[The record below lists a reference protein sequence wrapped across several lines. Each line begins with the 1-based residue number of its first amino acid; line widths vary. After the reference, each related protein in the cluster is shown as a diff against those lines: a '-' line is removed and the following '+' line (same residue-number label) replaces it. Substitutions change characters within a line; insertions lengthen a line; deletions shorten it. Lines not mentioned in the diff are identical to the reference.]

1 MVYTDSARKGQVHK
15 PILTENSRFF
25 AWMYQEPR
33 SLDWALKVLYHCVA
47 GQRVWSESSSFVKGR
62 VAEAKTHCID
72 EIKKRCNNL
81 LVDSPT
87 VNGGNSNMGPTAR
100 SFFLPE
106 NSEQISSLIQ
116 SETDRKNYKILL
128 HYMYVMLKANQQ
140 GKRSV
145 DPKKVMEFEI
155 AFMVNVQISFPWVYF
170 SPSVHQ
176 MCAHSWELFE
186 MNGCKPVSKWS
197 EQGSEAWNKYIRAW
211 KSEKSSRSRQYSLK
225 DNIYDVFCRIL
236 ITTHPTIASQRFRS
250 KKRVKAIVC
259 TEIESQVE
267 SFYV

>member
-1 MVYTDSARKGQVHK
+1 MDASRTSFARLGSEG
-15 PILTENSRFF
+15 T
-25 AWMYQEPR
+25 
-33 SLDWALKVLYHCVA
+33 VA
-47 GQRVWSESSSFVKGR
+47 GQRVWSESSSFVKGQ

-87 VNGGNSNMGPTAR
+87 INGGNTNTGPTAR

-106 NSEQISSLIQ
+106 NSEEISTLIQ

-128 HYMYVMLKANQQ
+128 HYMCVMLKVNQQ
-140 GKRSV
+140 GKHSV
-145 DPKKVMEFEI
+145 DPKKVMEFGK
-155 AFMVNVQISFPWVYF
+155 AFMVHVQISILWEYF

-176 MCAHSWELFE
+176 MCARSWELFE
-186 MNGCKPVSKWS
+186 LNGCKPVSKWS
-197 EQGSEAWNKYIRAW
+197 EQGSKAWNKYMCAW
-211 KSEKSSRSRQYSLK
+211 KSGKSSRSRQYSLK
-225 DNIYDVFCRIL
+225 DNIYDVFCCIL
-236 ITTHPTIASQRFRS
+236 ITTHPTIASQRSQS
-250 KKRVKAIVC
+250 KKRVKDIVC